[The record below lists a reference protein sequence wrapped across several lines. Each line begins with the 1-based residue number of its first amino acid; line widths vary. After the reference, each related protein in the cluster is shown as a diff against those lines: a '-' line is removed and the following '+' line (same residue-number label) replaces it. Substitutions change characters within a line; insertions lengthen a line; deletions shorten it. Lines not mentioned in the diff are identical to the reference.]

1 MPGVPTTESWR
12 EMDSISQNVVVILQ
26 YLLPGFLAAWVFYG
40 FTSYPRPPQFERV
53 IQALIFTL
61 IIQAAVYVEKTI
73 FLQIGG
79 YGNFGNW
86 NNHSKIICSTASA
99 IILGILFSY
108 FANNDKFHRFF
119 RKIGITRETSFP
131 SEWFGTFLKNV
142 TYIVLHL
149 KDERRL
155 YGWPIEWPSVPDR
168 GHFLLVQAS
177 WLEGQ
182 KEIPIKGVESILIDA
197 NDVRWVEFME
207 KTWEVQNGKEK
218 LKSTTTET
226 IGGPKGS

>member
-1 MPGVPTTESWR
+1 
-12 EMDSISQNVVVILQ
+12 MDSISNNVVTILQ
-26 YLLPGFLAAWVFYG
+26 FLLPGFLAAWVFYG
-40 FTSYPRPPQFERV
+40 FTSYPKPSQFERV

-61 IIQAAVYVEKTI
+61 IIQAVVFVERAT
-73 FLQIGG
+73 FLKI
-79 YGNFGNW
+79 GNFWTVCSW
-86 NNHSKIICSTASA
+86 NEHFEIICSTVSA
-99 IILGILFSY
+99 ILLGTLFSY
-108 FANNDKFHRFF
+108 YANNDKFHGFI
-119 RKIGITRETSFP
+119 RKVGISRETSYP

-142 TYIVLHL
+142 TYVVLHL

-177 WLEGQ
+177 WLKDSE
-182 KEIPIKGVESILIDA
+182 EIQIEGVESILIDA

-218 LKSTTTET
+218 FKSTASATTGRST
-226 IGGPKGS
+226 GN